1 MRIEPFEL
9 ERWQSVWENRVELNI
24 AESGVEP
31 LNVREL
37 VEEPADLERVIDAR
51 LGYPQTNGSEELRA
65 GIAAL
70 YPGAKA
76 ANALVTCG
84 AAEANYLV
92 TWALTEP
99 GDEMIFMQPN
109 YMQVAAL
116 ARAFGASVKPLW
128 LHEKL
133 GWSPD
138 TDELARMVTSKTRL
152 IAICNPNNPTGAVL
166 SESAMQAIC
175 AAAEKCGA
183 WILADEVY
191 RGAEL
196 NGETTPTFWG
206 RYERVLCTAGLSKAY
221 GLPGLRTGWV
231 IGPPDMVDKLWGY
244 HDYTSISP
252 TLLTDRLAS
261 IALEPARHRKLIE
274 RTRRILREHYPVI
287 GQWLESHK
295 DQFTHIPPR
304 AGAIAWVGLRGMKN
318 SVDVAEAV
326 RAKKGVLLVPGELF
340 GMPGYLRIGFGGN
353 AAELRQALGRIDE
366 WFCES
371 LRSEQASRTA

>member
-1 MRIEPFEL
+1 MRIESFDL

-31 LNVREL
+31 LTVREL
-37 VEEPADLERVIDAR
+37 AGDPADLDRLIDVR
-51 LGYPQTNGSEELRA
+51 LGYPQTNGSEELRTR
-65 GIAAL
+65 IAAL

-92 TWALTEP
+92 SWALTEP

-109 YMQVAAL
+109 YMQVAGL
-116 ARAFGASVKPLW
+116 ARAFGASVKPLR
-128 LHEKL
+128 LREEL

-166 SESAMQAIC
+166 SETAMQAIC
-175 AAAEKCGA
+175 AAAGKCGA

-196 NGETTPTFWG
+196 DGETTPTFWG
-206 RYERVLCTAGLSKAY
+206 RYERILCTAGLSKAY

-231 IGPPDMVDKLWGY
+231 IGPPDMAEKLWGY
-244 HDYTSISP
+244 HDYTSISA

-318 SVDVAEAV
+318 SADVAETL

-371 LRSEQASRTA
+371 LRSDRVSRTA

>member
-37 VEEPADLERVIDAR
+37 VEDPADLERVLNTR

-65 GIAAL
+65 RIAAL
-70 YPGAKA
+70 YPGARA

-84 AAEANYLV
+84 GAEADFLV

-99 GDEMIFMQPN
+99 GDEVIFMQPN
-109 YMQVAAL
+109 YMQVAGL
-116 ARAFGASVKPLW
+116 ARAFGAVVKPW
-128 LHEKL
+128 CLHEGL
-133 GWSPD
+133 GWAPD
-138 TDELARMVTSKTRL
+138 LDELRRIVTPKTRL

-166 SESAMQAIC
+166 DESAMQAIC

-191 RGAEL
+191 RGAEF

-206 RYERVLCTAGLSKAY
+206 RCERVLCTAGLSKAY

-231 IGPPDMVDKLWGY
+231 IGPAEIIDKLWGY
-244 HDYTSISP
+244 HDYTSIAP
-252 TLLTDRLAS
+252 TMLTDRIAAL
-261 IALEPARHRKLIE
+261 ALERKRHAGLLE
-274 RTRRILREHYPVI
+274 RTRHILREHYPI
-287 GQWLESHK
+287 IREWLASHEES
-295 DQFTHIPPR
+295 FTHVAPR
-304 AGAIAWVGLRGMKN
+304 AGAIAWVGLRKKWN
-318 SVDVAEAV
+318 SAEVAAGL
-326 RAKKGVLLVPGELF
+326 RARKSVLVVPGEQF
-340 GMPGYLRIGFGGN
+340 AMPGYLRIGFGGD
-353 AAELRQALGRIDE
+353 AVQLRQALGRIDE
-366 WFCES
+366 WIRDF
-371 LRSEQASRTA
+371 AHGGTTSRIA

>member
-31 LNVREL
+31 LTVREL
-37 VEEPADLERVIDAR
+37 AGDPADLERLIDAR
-51 LGYPQTNGSEELRA
+51 LGYPQTNGSDELRTR
-65 GIAAL
+65 IAAL

-99 GDEMIFMQPN
+99 GDEVIFMQPN
-109 YMQVAAL
+109 YMQVAGL

-128 LHEKL
+128 LREEL

-166 SESAMQAIC
+166 SETAMQAIC
-175 AAAEKCGA
+175 AAAGKCGA

-231 IGPPDMVDKLWGY
+231 IGPPDMVEKLWGY
-244 HDYTSISP
+244 HDYTSISA

-326 RAKKGVLLVPGELF
+326 RAKKGVLLVPGEQF
-340 GMPGYLRIGFGGN
+340 GMPGYLRIGYGGDV
-353 AAELRQALGRIDE
+353 AQLRRALCRIDE